1 MVRPRQRRQH
11 FPGQQSLA
19 AIALLLAAASGC
31 KSGSWASRPSWM
43 GGVTPSASTLGAAP
57 SFDKTVAKP
66 SETAKPYPTTTT
78 PEGYVL
84 SDTTQTAGAA
94 SPPATGLAP
103 TEPSAVTYGSAT
115 AAAQPAD
122 PRAYRQAPT
131 TPATAPQSI
140 TSQVG
145 PYAALEPASDPT
157 PAADA
162 AATVTAGLA
171 AAPAFG
177 EAAAPGT
184 SPVPPASERMADAR
198 SSGWVPTPPNQPMQQ
213 TPPVQPANPA
223 PVGGQDSRYGAA
235 TASRFSGGSQPLPPP
250 ASAPAGFA
258 DPGTLPPAVPAAPV
272 LPATPPALPGTIQP
286 PTRRPDPGYRPGGT
300 SSYRP
305 TKSLLAGEENA
316 PLVQPV
322 SFDSAPPPYQ
332 Q

>member
-1 MVRPRQRRQH
+1 MVRSRQRRHH

-31 KSGSWASRPSWM
+31 KSSSWASRPSWM

-84 SDTTQTAGAA
+84 SDTTQTAGTA
-94 SPPATGLAP
+94 SATGPAP
-103 TEPSAVTYGSAT
+103 TEPSAVTYGSTA

-131 TPATAPQSI
+131 TPATAPESI

-145 PYAALEPASDPT
+145 PYAALEPASVPT
-157 PAADA
+157 PSADA

-171 AAPAFG
+171 APPAFG

-184 SPVPPASERMADAR
+184 SPVPPASERMAD
-198 SSGWVPTPPNQPMQQ
+198 
-213 TPPVQPANPA
+213 
-223 PVGGQDSRYGAA
+223 SRYGAA
-235 TASRFSGGSQPLPPP
+235 PASRFSGGSQQLTPA
-250 ASAPAGFA
+250 ASAPAGFV

-272 LPATPPALPGTIQP
+272 LPATQPTLPGTIQP
-286 PTRRPDPGYRPGGT
+286 PTRRADPGYRPGGT

-322 SFDSAPPPYQ
+322 SFDSAPPQ
-332 Q
+332 ALR

>member
-1 MVRPRQRRQH
+1 MVRSRQRRHH

-31 KSGSWASRPSWM
+31 KSSSWASRPSWM

-84 SDTTQTAGAA
+84 SDTTQTAGTA
-94 SPPATGLAP
+94 SATGPAP
-103 TEPSAVTYGSAT
+103 TEPSAVTYGSTA

-131 TPATAPQSI
+131 TPATAPESI

-145 PYAALEPASDPT
+145 PYAALEPASVPT
-157 PAADA
+157 PSADA

-171 AAPAFG
+171 APPAFG

-184 SPVPPASERMADAR
+184 SPVPPASERMADSR
-198 SSGWVPTPPNQPMQQ
+198 SSGWVPTPPTQPTQLA
-213 TPPVQPANPA
+213 PPLQPANQA

-235 TASRFSGGSQPLPPP
+235 PASRFSGGSQQLTPP
-250 ASAPAGFA
+250 APAGFV
-258 DPGTLPPAVPAAPV
+258 DPGTLPPAVPTAPV
-272 LPATPPALPGTIQP
+272 LPATQPTLPGTIQP
-286 PTRRPDPGYRPGGT
+286 PTRRADPGYRPGGT

-305 TKSLLAGEENA
+305 TKSLLAGEEDA

-322 SFDSAPPPYQ
+322 SFDSAPPQ
-332 Q
+332 ALQ